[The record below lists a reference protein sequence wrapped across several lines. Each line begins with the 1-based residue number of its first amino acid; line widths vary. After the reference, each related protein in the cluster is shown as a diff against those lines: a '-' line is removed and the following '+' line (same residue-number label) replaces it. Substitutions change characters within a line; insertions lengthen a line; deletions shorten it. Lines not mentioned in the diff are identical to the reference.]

1 MEIWEKYIDLWEKKE
16 QSRPPI
22 SGNKPIIFFMDGQKV
37 TRTHPEWMPEMPER
51 MATAAAKIIDH
62 WKIDCIIYA
71 FLDEISV
78 ILTNPRQVMKQFQL
92 DRVASHLRELFL
104 QRLLPE
110 LQALYP
116 GMIFWIDVYEI
127 DSKDVSRYLTY
138 RKEFCQSGA
147 VFYYAKKYLPK
158 AEYSNR
164 PLSEVEQLLKELLL
178 PGTNRSCY
186 DDLCHHSV
194 LANGIYIEKTFAD
207 PDLFETMIERQETL

>member
-22 SGNKPIIFFMDGQKV
+22 SGAKPIIFFLDGQKV

-51 MATAAAKIIDH
+51 MATAAAKIVDH
-62 WKIDCIIYA
+62 WKLDCIIYA

-78 ILTNPRQVMKQFQL
+78 ILTNPRQVIKQFQL
-92 DRVASHLRELFL
+92 NREASHLRELFL
-104 QRLLPE
+104 QRILPE
-110 LQALYP
+110 FQILYP

-127 DSKDVSRYLTY
+127 DPKDVRRYLAY
-138 RKEFCQSGA
+138 RKEFCHSGA
-147 VFYYAKKYLPK
+147 VFYYAKIYLPK

-164 PLSEVEQLLKELLL
+164 PLPEVEQLLKERLL

-186 DDLCHHSV
+186 DDLRHHPV
-194 LANGIYIEKTFAD
+194 LANGVYMEKAFPE
-207 PDLFETMIERQETL
+207 PDLFETMMERQRAQ

>member
-22 SGNKPIIFFMDGQKV
+22 SGNKPVIFFLDGQKV
-37 TRTHPEWMPEMPER
+37 TRTHPEWMLEMPER

-78 ILTNPRQVMKQFQL
+78 ILSNPRQAMKQFQL
-92 DRVASHLRELFL
+92 NREANHLRELFL

-110 LQALYP
+110 LQTLYP

-127 DSKDVSRYLTY
+127 DPKDVSRYLAY
-138 RKEFCQSGA
+138 RKEFCYSGA
-147 VFYYAKKYLPK
+147 VFYYAKRYLPK

-164 PLSEVEQLLKELLL
+164 PLAEVEQLLKDHLL

-186 DDLCHHSV
+186 DELCHHSV
-194 LANGIYIEKTFAD
+194 LTNGVHIERKF
-207 PDLFETMIERQETL
+207 PELDLFETMMERQGTL